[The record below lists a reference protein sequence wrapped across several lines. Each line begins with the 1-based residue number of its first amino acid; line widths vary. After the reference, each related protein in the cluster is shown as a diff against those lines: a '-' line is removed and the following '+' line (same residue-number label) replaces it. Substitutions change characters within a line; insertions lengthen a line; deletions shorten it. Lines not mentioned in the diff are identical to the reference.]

1 MFPKDERHSSACTL
15 SPRLERPKVIVNLR
29 RRQCEPDILLLQIRS
44 LALALVQRMLIRT
57 Y

>member
-15 SPRLERPKVIVNLR
+15 SPRLERPEVNVNLR

-44 LALALVQRMLIRT
+44 LALA
-57 Y
+57 